1 MRKFFNNKSAFTL
14 TELVVSMGITGVLI
28 VSTIYLVDLA
38 NKSSTNDDL
47 AVARQTIEELMG
59 NRKICESTLAIQ
71 PLPLLGKTPIPVIK
85 NASTNLLE
93 SSGVDAHIKDATQG
107 TTLAARIT
115 AENALT
121 SSHAKFGK
129 RVMVGEMYVKDLGAV
144 TDGEEGAKGEIKS
157 TTALRLL
164 EFSVLLA
171 VKNSQ
176 EKAGNKVKGYT
187 KKVIFTGVVDTTVNP
202 MVIQSCAADVSF
214 GKKEAERALCE
225 DMGGPTAWD
234 RAKGICK
241 KEEVQRAVA
250 KKAVAVICASDTGI
264 GGNLDSSG
272 TTCSPPYWGKNCH
285 FCGTNFWVKKIGPQ
299 GEVTCTNGSN
309 DCFSN
314 QCMLVDK
321 SGTAKASTCTGA
333 DPEFGG
339 TPSTHGD
346 CSPAQ
351 TGYKLVAGTCLP
363 SCKKRAALQGIS
375 TANYK
380 LIAATQCRDA
390 LYGGIE
396 WDDFTDSVKT
406 YDTQG
411 TDMVCCAKQGI
422 VHTPPSCTNT
432 CPPGQTLG
440 PYPGCAC
447 SGGSPQRCPVNTRI
461 ISRIPRAEC
470 GPMPKCGW
478 KNYKCLL
485 TCQEAVRLMNP
496 SYTSRISSGSYCRTR
511 YSALSGSF
519 YGNTNTTCCYRK
531 PTCSTTL
538 PPCQP
543 GETRGAYPGCACSG
557 GSPQRC
563 PSSPQLVSTSIPQ
576 SECGPLPDCGWKRGA
591 CRWTCNEAARR
602 IGKRALLLHRHDP
615 CPSPYTLLSL
625 DLYDE
630 SMRYINVGVEP
641 QACCI
646 K

>member
-1 MRKFFNNKSAFTL
+1 
-14 TELVVSMGITGVLI
+14 MGITGVLI

-225 DMGGPTAWD
+225 DMGGLTAWD
-234 RAKGICK
+234 SAKGICK

-339 TPSTHGD
+339 TPATYGD

-411 TDMVCCAKQGI
+411 TDMVCCAKQASL
-422 VHTPPSCTNT
+422 VHSPPSCTNT

-440 PYPGCAC
+440 PYPGCGC
-447 SGGSPQRCPVNTRI
+447 TGGGTPPPRCTNTCPPGQTPRGISQVVPVAVDRRRVVHQIHRLYREYRERSVGLLPQ
-461 ISRIPRAEC
+461 
-470 GPMPKCGW
+470 CGW

-485 TCQEAVRLMNP
+485 TCKHAVYLIGPLLHISAILRYIPVQGSTCP
-496 SYTSRISSGSYCRTR
+496 STHPFKLR
-511 YSALSGSF
+511 GSF
-519 YGNTNTTCCYRK
+519 YPN
-531 PTCSTTL
+531 
-538 PPCQP
+538 
-543 GETRGAYPGCACSG
+543 
-557 GSPQRC
+557 
-563 PSSPQLVSTSIPQ
+563 
-576 SECGPLPDCGWKRGA
+576 
-591 CRWTCNEAARR
+591 
-602 IGKRALLLHRHDP
+602 
-615 CPSPYTLLSL
+615 
-625 DLYDE
+625 
-630 SMRYINVGVEP
+630 NVRL
-641 QACCI
+641 
-646 K
+646 

>member
-225 DMGGPTAWD
+225 DMGGLTAWD
-234 RAKGICK
+234 SAKGICK

-339 TPSTHGD
+339 TPATYGD

-422 VHTPPSCTNT
+422 AYTPPACTNT
-432 CPPGQTLG
+432 CPPG
-440 PYPGCAC
+440 
-447 SGGSPQRCPVNTRI
+447 
-461 ISRIPRAEC
+461 
-470 GPMPKCGW
+470 
-478 KNYKCLL
+478 
-485 TCQEAVRLMNP
+485 
-496 SYTSRISSGSYCRTR
+496 
-511 YSALSGSF
+511 
-519 YGNTNTTCCYRK
+519 
-531 PTCSTTL
+531 
-538 PPCQP
+538 
-543 GETRGAYPGCACSG
+543 ETRGPHPGCVCSVGSPPPTCPPCPPGQTPGAYPVCGCIRCTNHCTPPLLRRPNPSCACY
-557 GSPQRC
+557 RC
-563 PSSPQLVSTSIPQ
+563 PRLPQLVSTSIPP
-576 SECGPLPDCGWKRGA
+576 SECGIHCGWRGGK
-591 CRWTCNEAARR
+591 CRRR
-602 IGKRALLLHRHDP
+602 CSDFVANKERRAGRFGLDAVVTNVSRCPPNMTRETESYDP
-615 CPSPYTLLSL
+615 GML
-625 DLYDE
+625 
-630 SMRYINVGVEP
+630 
-641 QACCI
+641 CCI
-646 K
+646 EN

>member
-234 RAKGICK
+234 SAKGICK

-411 TDMVCCAKQGI
+411 TDMVCCAKQASSFTHHPPVPILALRARHRGHI
-422 VHTPPSCTNT
+422 PVVSVALGRRRRLVPILAHRGRHEPISQVVPVAVDRRRVVHQIHGLYRGYRNRSV
-432 CPPGQTLG
+432 GLL
-440 PYPGCAC
+440 A
-447 SGGSPQRCPVNTRI
+447 
-461 ISRIPRAEC
+461 
-470 GPMPKCGW
+470 KCGW
-478 KNYKCLL
+478 KNYECLL
-485 TCQEAVRLMNP
+485 TCKHAVYLCTPPTHLIYPLAGIAATPPLFPPCRANSMHF
-496 SYTSRISSGSYCRTR
+496 SRCY
-511 YSALSGSF
+511 L
-519 YGNTNTTCCYRK
+519 CCY
-531 PTCSTTL
+531 
-538 PPCQP
+538 
-543 GETRGAYPGCACSG
+543 
-557 GSPQRC
+557 
-563 PSSPQLVSTSIPQ
+563 
-576 SECGPLPDCGWKRGA
+576 KR
-591 CRWTCNEAARR
+591 
-602 IGKRALLLHRHDP
+602 
-615 CPSPYTLLSL
+615 
-625 DLYDE
+625 
-630 SMRYINVGVEP
+630 
-641 QACCI
+641 
-646 K
+646 

>member
-1 MRKFFNNKSAFTL
+1 
-14 TELVVSMGITGVLI
+14 
-28 VSTIYLVDLA
+28 
-38 NKSSTNDDL
+38 
-47 AVARQTIEELMG
+47 
-59 NRKICESTLAIQ
+59 
-71 PLPLLGKTPIPVIK
+71 
-85 NASTNLLE
+85 
-93 SSGVDAHIKDATQG
+93 
-107 TTLAARIT
+107 
-115 AENALT
+115 
-121 SSHAKFGK
+121 
-129 RVMVGEMYVKDLGAV
+129 MYVKDLGAV

-225 DMGGPTAWD
+225 DMGGLTAWD
-234 RAKGICK
+234 SAKGICK

-285 FCGTNFWVKKIGPQ
+285 FCGANFWVKKIGPQ

-411 TDMVCCAKQGI
+411 TDMVCCAKQASL
-422 VHTPPSCTNT
+422 VHTPQTCTNT
-432 CPPGQTLG
+432 CPPGETPGPHPGCVCSVGSPPPTCSTTLPPCQPGKTRG

-447 SGGSPQRCPVNTRI
+447 IGGLRPCTMTSPSVGCKLGYTLDYVELRWEAITRKWKCYWRCSGLN
-461 ISRIPRAEC
+461 
-470 GPMPKCGW
+470 
-478 KNYKCLL
+478 
-485 TCQEAVRLMNP
+485 
-496 SYTSRISSGSYCRTR
+496 SGSGCSISQRG
-511 YSALSGSF
+511 LPPGV
-519 YGNTNTTCCYRK
+519 TCM
-531 PTCSTTL
+531 PNTCSNTL

-557 GSPQRC
+557 GPPQRC
-563 PSSPQLVSTSIPQ
+563 PTSPAISDASIPQ
-576 SECGPLPDCGWKRGA
+576 AECGPLDCGWKAGKCRLMCQGLITRG
-591 CRWTCNEAARR
+591 EYYGHHISSAATPCVPP
-602 IGKRALLLHRHDP
+602 KHRH
-615 CPSPYTLLSL
+615 PSREFLETSGYMGTFQS
-625 DLYDE
+625 
-630 SMRYINVGVEP
+630 
-641 QACCI
+641 CCFW
-646 K
+646 